1 MRVAVTLVRTCAVLT
16 VLSTPAWAQSPR
28 VSVRSAAATPTDT
41 LGPPIGGFVMQ
52 GVALTPAQKARVRE
66 LNRRYYDERTAMTKQ
81 LAGHSA
87 GDSAVRA
94 KLDANIDRMM
104 AEERAVLT
112 PAQQLRFDKNV
123 AAIHASWR
131 ARQAR

>member
-1 MRVAVTLVRTCAVLT
+1 
-16 VLSTPAWAQSPR
+16 
-28 VSVRSAAATPTDT
+28 
-41 LGPPIGGFVMQ
+41 MQ

-66 LNRRYYDERTAMTKQ
+66 INRRYYDERTAMTKP
-81 LAGHSA
+81 LAGHGA
-87 GDSAVRA
+87 DDPAVRA
-94 KLDANIDRMM
+94 KLNANIDRMI

-112 PAQQLRFDKNV
+112 PAQQVRFDKNV